1 MEFFRKLEDFL
12 ERLLGSLAGWG
23 GQRSVQPV
31 EIGRQLAKA
40 MLADRR
46 VSTSHVYVP
55 NGFVVYINP
64 RDWRKL
70 EPLHQTITEEMS
82 QYLGQRA
89 QQSGVSFVAPVKI
102 EFQTVEDIPQGSIQV
117 EAYFQESE
125 GEEAAADGAH
135 RENENLQEN
144 GEKGDGTQVYRLP
157 SVPTAANP
165 RAELVAVSG
174 PQKGQVWVL
183 GERDSSIGRGPGQY
197 VRLTDPSVSR
207 SHAVVR
213 LKQGRYWIEDNN
225 STNGVKLNTKQVKN
239 AILTD
244 GDLIELGTTR
254 LKFRMVK

>member
-1 MEFFRKLEDFL
+1 MEFFRKLEEFL
-12 ERLLGSLAGWG
+12 ERLMGSLAGWG
-23 GQRSVQPV
+23 GQQSVQPV

-64 RDWRKL
+64 GDWEKL
-70 EPLHQTITEEMS
+70 EPLHLTITDEMS
-82 QYLGQRA
+82 QYLGDRA
-89 QQSGVSFVAPVKI
+89 RKNGVSFVAPVKI
-102 EFQTVEDIPQGSIQV
+102 EFRPVEDVPQGSVRV
-117 EAYFQESE
+117 EAYFQEGE
-125 GEEAAADGAH
+125 GQEAAANGSY
-135 RENENLQEN
+135 REQEGLRDD
-144 GEKGDGTQVYRLP
+144 GEKGEGTQVYKLP
-157 SVPTAANP
+157 SGPAAVHP

-174 PQKGQVWVL
+174 PQQGQVWAL
-183 GERDSSIGRGPGQY
+183 GDGDTSIGRGPGQH

-213 LKQGRYWIEDNN
+213 VKQGRYWIEDNN
-225 STNGVKLNTKQVKN
+225 STNGVKLNSKQVKN

-254 LKFRMVK
+254 LKFRMVR